1 MFRVDEACAKALH
14 DSIHRGGAAAS
25 SALFKGQKV
34 NVQDAGHWM

>member
-1 MFRVDEACAKALH
+1 MFRVDEARAKALH
-14 DSIHRGGAAAS
+14 DPIHGGGAVDA